1 MNLLYDAL
9 VAHFD
14 AQRRSALATL
24 ELYLTK
30 PVSVHANVAVQE
42 AVEQVSLLAES
53 EDALRVLSSMV
64 KPPEET
70 PVPEEG

>member
-14 AQRRSALATL
+14 AKRRSALAIL

-30 PVSVHANVAVQE
+30 PVSVHANVVVEE
-42 AVEQVSLLAES
+42 AAAQVSLLAEA
-53 EDALRVLSSMV
+53 EDALRVLATMI

-70 PVPEEG
+70 SETSE